1 MSRENSQRTSALR
14 ALAAVL
20 GIGLLAYL
28 VYRIGP
34 TALLKQ
40 TLAVG
45 WGMLLILFL
54 GGVSHLV
61 KACAWRLTIPK
72 HVRSVSVPRAFA
84 LRLISEAVGQFGMAG
99 QVVGEGMRVSLMS
112 SSVPV
117 AIGISSATIDR
128 GLYTLSAAVVGV
140 GGLVGAVML
149 LPLSIAWK
157 VYALVFAAALLLF
170 ILLTTLAVVRQW
182 PVLSVIVRGLQRMP
196 ALGSRLKGK
205 EQTIFSAE
213 QTLLSFHREA
223 PTEFWVTV
231 ALNLSSQIL
240 AISEV
245 YLLLFFMGSQI
256 GFVSAFVFEAFTK
269 LVNIVGGVVPG
280 NIGTYEGGSML
291 IGKLFKVS
299 SAAGFALGVC
309 RRVRGLFW
317 AAIGMICLTFLSR
330 SAKARD
336 IAYMSV

>member
-1 MSRENSQRTSALR
+1 VSSESSQRTSALR
-14 ALAAVL
+14 VLAAIL

-28 VYRIGP
+28 VCRIGP
-34 TALLKQ
+34 AALLKQ

-61 KACAWRLTIPK
+61 KACAWRLTIPN

-84 LRLISEAVGQFGMAG
+84 LRLISEAVGQFGLAG
-99 QVVGEGMRVSLMS
+99 QVVGEGMRVSLIG

-128 GLYTLSAAVVGV
+128 GLYTLSAAVVGI

-149 LPLSIAWK
+149 FPLSSTWK
-157 VYALVFAAALLLF
+157 IYSLVFAATLLVF
-170 ILLTTLAVVRQW
+170 VLLTVLAVVRQW
-182 PVLSVIVRGLQRMP
+182 PVLSAVVRGLQRIP
-196 ALGSRLKGK
+196 ALGTRLNGK
-205 EQTIFSAE
+205 EQTILSAE

-223 PTEFWVTV
+223 PIEFWTTIV
-231 ALNLSSQIL
+231 LNLFSQIL
-240 AISEV
+240 AITEV
-245 YLLLFFMGSQI
+245 YLLLLFMGSRI

-269 LVNIVGGVVPG
+269 LVNVVGALVPG

-291 IGKLFKVS
+291 IGRFFKVTS
-299 SAAGFALGVC
+299 TAGLAVAVC
-309 RRVRGLFW
+309 RRARGLFW
-317 AAIGMICLTFLSR
+317 AVIGMICLTFLSR
-330 SAKARD
+330 SDKARD